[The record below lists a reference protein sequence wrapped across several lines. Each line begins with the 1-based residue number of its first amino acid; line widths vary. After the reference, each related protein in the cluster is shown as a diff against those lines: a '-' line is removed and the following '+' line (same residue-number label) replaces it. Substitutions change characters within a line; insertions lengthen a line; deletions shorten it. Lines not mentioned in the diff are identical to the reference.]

1 VPRLLVYSDAPMVGG
16 AETSLRHLLVG
27 LDRRFDV
34 TLMGEHA
41 AVVEDLGRSRPGTRV
56 VAVRAV
62 SSKRDV
68 RGVVRLARAI
78 RREHADV
85 LHANLTWPLSCRW
98 PLVAG
103 AIARQRN
110 VVAVEQLPWPLDAA
124 QSRTKRRLE
133 RFVDVHVAVGDEAAR
148 EIERDAGLT
157 PQSIETIYNG
167 VPDVDVPPRP
177 RPFDGFTVG
186 SLGRFHPQK
195 GYDVLLDAIAR
206 MRSTAAV
213 VLVGD
218 GDERPALEHLRDR
231 LQLSDRVLMTGW
243 QEQPRAWLGAL
254 DVFVLPSRAEGFP
267 LSITEAMLARRPVV
281 AAAVGS
287 VGEAVVDGET
297 GLLVPPD
304 DPVEL
309 ARALDSLADEPARR
323 DAMGEAGRARA
334 LEHFTSARMAER
346 FEAVYDRLLDGGARG
361 GRRAGR
367 A

>member
-1 VPRLLVYSDAPMVGG
+1 MVGG

-56 VAVRAV
+56 VPVRAV
-62 SSKRDV
+62 SSKLDV
-68 RGVVRLARAI
+68 LGLARLTRAI
-78 RREHADV
+78 RRERADV

-98 PLVAG
+98 PLVA
-103 AIARQRN
+103 AALARQRN
-110 VVAVEQLPWPLDAA
+110 VVAVEQLPLRLEPA
-124 QSRTKRRLE
+124 QRRTKRLLE

-148 EIERDAGLT
+148 EIERDAGLAA
-157 PQSIETIYNG
+157 SSVETIYNG
-167 VPDVDVPPRP
+167 VPDVDSPPRP
-177 RPFDGFTVG
+177 RPFEGFTVG

-195 GYDVLLDAIAR
+195 GYDVLLEAIAR
-206 MRSTAAV
+206 MRSAAAV

-218 GDERPALEHLRDR
+218 GDERPALERLRDR
-231 LQLSDRVLMTGW
+231 LQLSERVLMTGW
-243 QEQPRAWLGAL
+243 QDDPRAWLGAL

-281 AAAVGS
+281 AAEVGS
-287 VGEAVVDGET
+287 VAEAVVHGET

-304 DPVEL
+304 DPAAL
-309 ARALDSLADEPARR
+309 ARALDSLADSPARR
-323 DAMGEAGRARA
+323 DSMGDAGRARA
-334 LEHFTSARMAER
+334 LERFTSARMTAE
-346 FEAVYDRLLDGGARG
+346 FEAVYDRLLDGGARRRG
-361 GRRAGR
+361 RAGR